1 MFLSQQ
7 VTSAVNKVFKKCV
20 SLFYPFV
27 VVRSVFF
34 IFLWT
39 RFWPPARYNSLMVAQ
54 SAHPHGGLHVIESDK
69 EEIPWNYE
77 VGNPSHIVRTD
88 EISVTFW
95 DVWQEVLTA
104 LGLLG

>member
-1 MFLSQQ
+1 MAFILKESILLGTAAI
-7 VTSAVNKVFKKCV
+7 VASLPPVHVF
-20 SLFYPFV
+20 
-27 VVRSVFF
+27 FF

-88 EISVTFW
+88 EITVTFW